1 MKKWHG
7 NRGRI
12 PVDGGGGL
20 LIYRTIVLF
29 GYVHPGTNYV
39 TVRMYASLY
48 ARTPHSVSESG
59 KVLRAGPAVS
69 PTLPLPCGRRQLPG
83 QEGPRIFQCVDRRP
97 SKTRFAFCTQK
108 NQARVSTSCAAEHC
122 YRVWLENSE

>member
-1 MKKWHG
+1 MKKWYG

-12 PVDGGGGL
+12 LVDGGGGGGL

-29 GYVHPGTNYV
+29 GYVRPCTNYV

-59 KVLRAGPAVS
+59 KVPRAGPAVP
-69 PTLPLPCGRRQLPG
+69 PTLPLPCGRRQLP
-83 QEGPRIFQCVDRRP
+83 EVKRAHAYSSALTDV
-97 SKTRFAFCTQK
+97 
-108 NQARVSTSCAAEHC
+108 QARPGLPFVRRRTKQERVPAVLQSTAIDSG
-122 YRVWLENSE
+122 